1 MPEVQRF
8 FTTRHAGH
16 YKIYNLCAERAY
28 DLEGYFEKVERF
40 PFDDHNPCGLML
52 IEQFCNSVEEYLAED
67 PENVVGIHCKAGKG
81 RTGLMICT
89 YLLHTGLST
98 TAADALQHFAR
109 ERTHNGKGVTIP
121 SQIRWVHYYEQL
133 LRRDQVMA
141 HTYQITHIRLVTIP
155 NFDPAITGGG
165 CDPYVKVLTLMKKS
179 RTNDI
184 EWVERSVFNQ
194 QKKMKKI
201 KKFYPSD
208 GNVLLDLEEFD
219 VLVKGDVKLIF
230 YDRDQYGSDD
240 KMFHLWFHTAFV
252 EENYLMFEKVVVDKA
267 CKDKNHRTFDEG
279 FKVEIFLHR
288 VDEDVRNV
296 DHGGQ
301 EEGTDEE
308 GTDLE
313 YGTDD
318 DDEEKA

>member
-1 MPEVQRF
+1 MPEVQRL
-8 FTTRHAGH
+8 FTTFHANH
-16 YKIYNLCAERAY
+16 YKIYNLCAERGY
-28 DLEGYFEKVERF
+28 DLEGYFESVERF
-40 PFDDHNPCGLML
+40 PFYDHNPCALQL
-52 IEQFCNSVEEYLAED
+52 IEQFCNSVFAYLAED

-81 RTGLMICT
+81 RTGLMISC
-89 YLLHTGLST
+89 YLLHCGNCERAS
-98 TAADALQHFAR
+98 DALDLFAR

-121 SQIRWVHYYEQL
+121 SQIRWVYYYEQL

-141 HTYQITHIRLVTIP
+141 FAYKITHIRFITVP

-165 CDPYVKVLTLMKKS
+165 CDPYVKVLTLTKKA

-184 EWVERSVFNQ
+184 EWVERGVFNQ
-194 QKKMKKI
+194 QKRTKKV

-208 GNVLLDLEEFD
+208 GYVLLDLEEFD

-252 EENYLMFEKVVVDKA
+252 EENYLMFEKVVIDKA

-288 VDEDVRNV
+288 VDEDVRNLN
-296 DHGGQ
+296 Q
-301 EEGTDEE
+301 EIPEDGTDEE
-308 GTDLE
+308 GTDAE

-318 DDEEKA
+318 DEEKA